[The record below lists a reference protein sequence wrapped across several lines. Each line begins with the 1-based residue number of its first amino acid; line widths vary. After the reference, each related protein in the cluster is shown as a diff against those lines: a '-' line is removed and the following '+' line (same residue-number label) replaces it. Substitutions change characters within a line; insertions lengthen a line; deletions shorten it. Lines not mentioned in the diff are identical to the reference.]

1 MGANANAQPDD
12 YLKRT
17 KLDVDGNMD
26 ADDLDILFVKEVQY
40 SSYQK
45 PTPNNCLLLG
55 TVAEQ

>member
-26 ADDLDILFVKEVQY
+26 ADDLDILFVKEVQ
-40 SSYQK
+40 
-45 PTPNNCLLLG
+45 
-55 TVAEQ
+55 